1 MFQKK
6 PIVIDM
12 RGHLLGR
19 VAAVVAKELLCGQ
32 RIVCVRC
39 ELAELSGSLFR
50 NKMDAMMMFRKK
62 CNTNKGHGQYNYRSP
77 AKMFWH
83 AVRGMIPYK
92 TARGVEALRR
102 LKVFNGIPYPYSQM
116 KRQCIPNALRAIKL
130 APNRKFT
137 VVGDL
142 AEQLGW
148 TRKAVVAKYEKERKV
163 KSAAYYH
170 KKRQMALLRKKAVAD
185 VEKKGD
191 KQVAHMREI
200 LRAYGY

>member
-1 MFQKK
+1 MFQKA

-50 NKMDAMMMFRKK
+50 NKMDAMAMFRKK
-62 CNTNKGHGQYNYRSP
+62 CNTNKAHGQYHHRSP
-77 AKMFWH
+77 AKIFWH
-83 AVRGMIPYK
+83 AVRGMVPYK
-92 TARGVEALRR
+92 TPRGVEALRR
-102 LKVFNGIPYPYSQM
+102 LKVFNGMPFPYSEM

-137 VVGDL
+137 LLGDL

-148 TRKAVVAKYEKERKV
+148 TRKAVVAKYEKARKV

-170 KKRQMALLRKKAVAD
+170 KKRQMELLRKKAFEQV
-185 VEKKGD
+185 KKDD
-191 KQVAHMREI
+191 KVKKYTEI
-200 LRAYGY
+200 LRSYGY